1 MKTLLIALTAALTL
15 GTALADTAPVQGKKK
30 PPRLTKE
37 KLQAMQM
44 KRFGGIVTDT
54 RNQRGSIVVVNAQSS
69 AKAEWFTPV
78 IDEIKE
84 FVHVKFEVKDGAF
97 DFADPKVEGSA
108 CVFVI
113 DDPKMPM
120 ALVAPESRWTM
131 FNIAKIKSEKPAFF
145 EARVKKMLVR
155 SLAYLMGAADSQ
167 YPMCLTG
174 CVTKPED
181 LDQFPMT
188 TLPVD
193 VLGKMEKYIAGY
205 GVTPWK
211 RATYKQSVH
220 EGWGAQPT
228 NEFQK
233 AIWDEI
239 HTLPTKPITIEP
251 ETK

>member
-1 MKTLLIALTAALTL
+1 MKNLLIALTAALAVA
-15 GTALADTAPVQGKKK
+15 TAVAETAPSQGKKK

-37 KLQAMQM
+37 KMQMMQM

-54 RNQRGSIVVVNAQSS
+54 RNQRGCITVVNAQTS
-69 AKAEWFTPV
+69 AKAEWFNPI
-78 IDEIKE
+78 IDEIGQ
-84 FVHVKFEVKDGAF
+84 FVHVKFEVKQGVFNLAK
-97 DFADPKVEGSA
+97 PEVQGSA

-113 DDPKMPM
+113 DDPAKPM
-120 ALVAPESRWTM
+120 SLIAPESRWTM
-131 FNIAKIKSEKPAFF
+131 FNVSKIKSDKAPFF
-145 EARVKKMLVR
+145 EARTKKMLVR

-167 YPMCLTG
+167 YPMCLMG
-174 CVTKPED
+174 CITKAED
-181 LDQFPMT
+181 LDQYPMT
-188 TLPVD
+188 SLPVD

-211 RATYKQSVH
+211 RTTYKQSVH

-228 NEFQK
+228 NEWQK

-251 ETK
+251 EKK

>member
-1 MKTLLIALTAALTL
+1 MKTLLIALTAALAF
-15 GTALADTAPVQGKKK
+15 GSALAETAPTQGKKK

-37 KLQAMQM
+37 KMQMMQM
-44 KRFGGIVTDT
+44 KRFGGIVIDT
-54 RNQRGSIVVVNAQSS
+54 RNQRGSIAIVNAQSS
-69 AKAEWFTPV
+69 AKAEWFNPV
-78 IDEIKE
+78 ISEIE
-84 FVHVKFEVKDGAF
+84 QFVHVKFEVKTGAF
-97 DFADPKVEGSA
+97 DFGSPQVQGSA

-113 DDPKMPM
+113 DDPAMPM
-120 ALVAPESRWTM
+120 SLIAPESRWTM

-188 TLPVD
+188 SLPVD

-211 RATYKQSVH
+211 RSTYKNAVH
-220 EGWGAQPT
+220 EGWAHQPT

-251 ETK
+251 EKK